1 MLKAE
6 AAENKNKIAN
16 YLKNEKERNKAV
28 NWNLK
33 QLKKKNIPPSK
44 VQCFVFRAFL
54 TYNLGIMSKYVSYP
68 S

>member
-33 QLKKKNIPPSK
+33 QLKENIPPSK
-44 VQCFVFRAFL
+44 VQFFVFRAFL
-54 TYNLGIMSKYVSYP
+54 TCNLGIMSKYVSYP